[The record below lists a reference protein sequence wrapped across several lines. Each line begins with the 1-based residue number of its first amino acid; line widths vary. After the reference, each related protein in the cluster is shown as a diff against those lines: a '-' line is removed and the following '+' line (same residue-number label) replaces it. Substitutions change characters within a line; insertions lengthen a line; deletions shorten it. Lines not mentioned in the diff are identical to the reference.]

1 MACLRKSKNGAYLV
15 DVTFEG
21 RRCVWSTKTTQHRIA
36 LQILHDI
43 EGKIARG
50 TFNLDD
56 YRKKEIALCDLI
68 PAYLTDAASTKKAST
83 VKLEEIHL
91 HKFLTIVGN
100 RNLRTINLQI
110 LDQWKSQILKTVNPV
125 TFNIERRVLHRAFN
139 VAKRWGYVETNPVSQ
154 IGKLRVE
161 EKRLF
166 LTDKEIRQLYEEI
179 DADIRL
185 TRNSNH
191 RHIHKLFR
199 MFVEFL
205 LNTGL
210 RRGEGIALTWDRLDL
225 QRVVIFI
232 QGTKDKG
239 TRTIPLTRRAHE
251 ILVQLGESLFSDLN
265 NTSSRIMLGKRTWSG
280 LNFTV

>member
-210 RRGEGIALTWDRLDL
+210 RRGE
-225 QRVVIFI
+225 
-232 QGTKDKG
+232 
-239 TRTIPLTRRAHE
+239 
-251 ILVQLGESLFSDLN
+251 
-265 NTSSRIMLGKRTWSG
+265 
-280 LNFTV
+280 